1 MKSISQRVMSL
12 VKQHPIL
19 CLLLLI
25 QVGMIIYYNLFQG
38 QYYLGYDASAYYL
51 QVIETWNQKKLL
63 LDHWTWQTTLCWDTP
78 VLLASLFYGLIGNV
92 FVAMG
97 LANLIFIALFC
108 LVLYAIMRRLEL
120 SDVAMLLSF
129 CILFTPYMS
138 MPDRANNIQYF
149 FVMYVD
155 FAAYLVKIL
164 IIFFLFLVHDR
175 VQAEGIKK
183 FTACLV
189 VASYI
194 ALLLTSISSGYFV
207 LIFGVAPMFVM
218 YIVHGMIQDRWDSGK
233 VRAGIYLLGC
243 VLVSLTG
250 KVVATKFLGFE
261 SRDTDA
267 VWTALAQFWDN
278 LRSIFVGYLSL
289 TGALPFYEGTNIL
302 DKFGVGYLFRFF
314 LSMVILVGAIFGV
327 YQIIKQVKRNGL
339 SNYMSMQMAGVILVN
354 LLVFVLCYTT
364 YGAAIFEVRYLII
377 IFIVM
382 AMFASKWI
390 DQVVFSSKNR
400 SCKGLISLAL
410 CVSLI
415 STNAYAY
422 YYIYYSKNEYDTI
435 QSIIAE
441 VQKTDAPVVYVVGE
455 DLNITARNM
464 RVIDTNHIYRV
475 MNDINTLHR
484 WGDYEYYE
492 DAGDNTGESVLVCS
506 METYQTLP
514 AYYMS
519 QYELQATVPNTSIGI
534 YVAERNAI
542 DLTVGISDDYNVD
555 YFYTSGMATYEFG
568 TFDENGNFVTD
579 GTGGYATWGPYTAV
593 PVGTYEFTL
602 HYDVK
607 ECLSEVAGQFDVAVN
622 ATPIGVVD
630 LQAGENTATLEV
642 TFDETSAGGLLE
654 YRSYVNDGAV
664 IALKSVEI
672 KKIS

>member
-1 MKSISQRVMSL
+1 MKSIGQRMVSL
-12 VKQHPIL
+12 LKQHPIL

-38 QYYLGYDASAYYL
+38 QYYLGYDASTYYL
-51 QVIETWNQKKLL
+51 QAIETWHQKKLL

-97 LANLIFIALFC
+97 LANVIFIALFFG
-108 LVLYAIMRRLEL
+108 VLYAIMRRLEL
-120 SDVAMLLSF
+120 SDVAMLLCF

-138 MPDRANNIQYF
+138 MPDSANNLQYYF
-149 FVMYVD
+149 MMYVD
-155 FAAYLVKIL
+155 TAAYLVKIS
-164 IIFFLFLVHDR
+164 IIFFLFYVHDR
-175 VQAEGIKK
+175 IQVEGIKK

-189 VASYI
+189 VGSYI
-194 ALLLTSISSGYFV
+194 AILLTSVSSGYFV
-207 LIFGVAPMFVM
+207 LIFGIAPMFVM
-218 YIVHGMIQDRWDSGK
+218 YIVHGIIQDQWDSGK

-243 VLVSLTG
+243 ILVSLIG
-250 KVVATKFLGFE
+250 KVIASRFFGFE
-261 SRDTDA
+261 SHDTGA

-278 LRSIFVGYLSL
+278 LRSIFVGYLSF
-289 TGALPFYEGTNIL
+289 TGALPFYEDTNIL

-314 LSMVILVGAIFGV
+314 LSMVILVGTVFGV
-327 YQIIKQVKRNGL
+327 YQIIKRVKRNELG
-339 SNYMSMQMAGVILVN
+339 NYMSMQMAGVILVN
-354 LLVFVLCYTT
+354 LLVFSLCYTT

-382 AMFASKWI
+382 AMFASKWV

-400 SCKGLISLAL
+400 SCKGLISLAV
-410 CVSLI
+410 CVCLI

-422 YYIYYSKNEYDTI
+422 YYIDCSKNEYDTM

-441 VQKTDAPVVYVVGE
+441 VQKTDTPVVYVVGK
-455 DLNITARNM
+455 DLNVTARNI

-492 DAGDNTGESVLVCS
+492 DAGDNTGKSVLVCS
-506 METYQTLP
+506 IETYQALP

-519 QYELQATVPNTSIGI
+519 QYQLQATIPNTDVGI
-534 YVAERNAI
+534 YVSERNAI
-542 DLTVGISDDYNVD
+542 DLTVGIDDDYNVD

-579 GTGGYATWGPYTAV
+579 GTGGYATWGPYTAA

-602 HYDVK
+602 HYEVK

-622 ATPIGVVD
+622 ATPMGVVD

-642 TFDETSAGGLLE
+642 TFDENSAGGSLE
-654 YRSYVNDGAV
+654 YRSMINEGTV